1 MALALLALSIDC
13 GDAGKLAAF
22 WGAALGQADPGA
34 TPESAAITPGDPAD
48 TGLRL
53 LFHQVP
59 EPKTVKNRL
68 HLDLISKTFEAESQ
82 RLVGLGASR
91 NPRRHQGLRPLDDVR
106 RPRRQRVRPHR
117 RLSKRHIKT
126 GRIRPM
132 PMIDAYAAAGT
143 FADKH
148 QLAVDLATAV
158 MTIEQV
164 PEIPMFRK
172 NTAAFV
178 HDLDAGSLANVDGDS
193 NYVRVQVLT
202 NAGALDRAKQ
212 LAVVR
217 QLTDIIAA
225 AAGDPT
231 LADRTWVLL
240 TEAPEGGWG
249 LSGHANTNAE
259 LVSAARAQ
267 IAELSKNSPGT

>member
-1 MALALLALSIDC
+1 
-13 GDAGKLAAF
+13 
-22 WGAALGQADPGA
+22 
-34 TPESAAITPGDPAD
+34 
-48 TGLRL
+48 
-53 LFHQVP
+53 
-59 EPKTVKNRL
+59 
-68 HLDLISKTFEAESQ
+68 
-82 RLVGLGASR
+82 
-91 NPRRHQGLRPLDDVR
+91 
-106 RPRRQRVRPHR
+106 
-117 RLSKRHIKT
+117 
-126 GRIRPM
+126 M
-132 PMIDAYAAAGT
+132 PMIDIYAAAGT

-164 PEIPMFRK
+164 PDIAMFRT

-178 HDLDAGSLANVDGDS
+178 HDLPSDSLANVDGDS

-202 NAGALDRAKQ
+202 NAAALDRSKQ

-225 AAGDPT
+225 AAGDPA

-240 TEAPEGGWG
+240 TEAPDGGWG
-249 LSGHANTNAE
+249 LHGHANTNAE

-267 IAELSKNSPGT
+267 IAELSTNPRRPASPDQPEE